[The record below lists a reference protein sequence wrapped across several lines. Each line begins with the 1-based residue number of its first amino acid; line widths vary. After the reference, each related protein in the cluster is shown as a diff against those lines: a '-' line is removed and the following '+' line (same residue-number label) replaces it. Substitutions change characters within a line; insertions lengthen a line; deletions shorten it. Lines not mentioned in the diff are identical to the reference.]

1 MINVRL
7 IIMVSLLYL
16 VEELAKLMN
25 NTNPKYWG
33 EIMKKKKQRNNSKII
48 PFPNLEDRL
57 LNNGMEALKEKR
69 YKDALQFFNQFTAY
83 NQSYP
88 EVQVG
93 IVVCLLELGLYEDAK
108 EKCERLL
115 QEDIGD
121 YFNVMQIYIT
131 ILIQLS
137 EYDKVVTILEA
148 LFEEEKVPPEYAG
161 ELFHLLEFSRKSS
174 NRLYGSSS
182 QIESA
187 VNIQALGHILENG
200 NISEQLQ
207 AIQNL
212 RKETTI
218 SEIMEV
224 LKNVVGDRH
233 THPVIQSM
241 VLQLMIEKGI
251 HESVVIQKFD
261 WTMKLDLDE
270 VIEIFEHPFTI
281 QVLNKLEDIL
291 IHENPTLFDAV
302 KELWERFL
310 FVLFPFQPKP
320 LDLNVWAGAL
330 HKFGYQLFGI
340 DISDEEIEDIYHVEI
355 NRINQAC
362 QQILEVEKL
371 SMIGH

>member
-1 MINVRL
+1 
-7 IIMVSLLYL
+7 
-16 VEELAKLMN
+16 
-25 NTNPKYWG
+25 
-33 EIMKKKKQRNNSKII
+33 MKKKKQSNNSKII

-57 LNNGMEALKEKR
+57 LHEGMEALKEKR
-69 YKDALQFFNQFTAY
+69 YKEALQFFNQFEIY

-88 EVQVG
+88 EVQIG

-115 QEDIGD
+115 QEDIGN
-121 YFNVMQIYIT
+121 YFNVMQIYTT

-148 LFEEEKVPPEYAG
+148 LFEEEKIPAEHAE

-174 NRLYGSSS
+174 DHSNGPRNPMESS
-182 QIESA
+182 

-212 RKETTI
+212 KHEPTI
-218 SEIMEV
+218 SELTEV
-224 LKNVVGDRH
+224 LKNVLGNRT

-241 VLQLMIEKGI
+241 VLQLMIEKEI
-251 HESVVIQKFD
+251 HDSVVIQKFD
-261 WTMKLDLDE
+261 WTMKLNLDE
-270 VIEIFEHPFTI
+270 AIEIFEHPFTI

-310 FVLFPFQPKP
+310 FVLFPFQPEP
-320 LDLNVWAGAL
+320 LDVSVWSGAL

-340 DISDEEIEDIYHVEI
+340 DIADEEIEAIYHIEI
-355 NRINQAC
+355 DRIDVAC
-362 QQILEVEKL
+362 QQIMEVEKL

>member
-1 MINVRL
+1 
-7 IIMVSLLYL
+7 
-16 VEELAKLMN
+16 
-25 NTNPKYWG
+25 
-33 EIMKKKKQRNNSKII
+33 MKKKKQSNNSKII

-57 LNNGMEALKEKR
+57 LNNGMEALKEKK
-69 YKDALQFFNQFTAY
+69 YKDALQFFYQFTAF

-88 EVQVG
+88 EVQIG

-137 EYDKVVTILEA
+137 EYDQVVTLLEA
-148 LFEEEKVPPEYAG
+148 LFEEEKVPPEHAG
-161 ELFHLLEFSRKSS
+161 ELFHLLEFSRKGSDH
-174 NRLYGSSS
+174 LYGPSS
-182 QIESA
+182 QIESS
-187 VNIQALGHILENG
+187 VNIQALGHILESG

-212 RKETTI
+212 RKETTL
-218 SEIMEV
+218 SEITEL
-224 LKNVVGDRH
+224 LKNLLGNRN
-233 THPVIQSM
+233 THPVVQSM
-241 VLQLMIEKGI
+241 VLQLMIEKEI
-251 HESVVIQKFD
+251 HESVIVQKFD

-270 VIEIFEHPFTI
+270 VVEVYEQPFTI

-291 IHENPTLFDAV
+291 IHENPTLFEAV

-310 FVLFPFQPKP
+310 FVLFPFQPEP
-320 LDLNVWAGAL
+320 LDVMIWAGAL

-340 DISDEEIEDIYHVEI
+340 TVADEEIEDIYQNEI
-355 NRINQAC
+355 DRIDQAC
-362 QQILEVEKL
+362 QQIFEVEKL

>member
-1 MINVRL
+1 M
-7 IIMVSLLYL
+7 LYL
-16 VEELAKLMN
+16 NKELAKLLN
-25 NTNPKYWG
+25 NTIPKYWG
-33 EIMKKKKQRNNSKII
+33 EIMKKKKQNNNSKII

-57 LNNGMEALKEKR
+57 LNEGMEALKDKR
-69 YKDALQFFNQFTAY
+69 YKDALQFFNQFTTY
-83 NQSYP
+83 NQNYP

-148 LFEEEKVPPEYAG
+148 LFEEEKIPAEHAG

-174 NRLYGSSS
+174 DHLYGPSNQYESS
-182 QIESA
+182 A
-187 VNIQALGHILENG
+187 NLQALGHILENG

-212 RKETTI
+212 KHETTI
-218 SEIMEV
+218 SEITEV
-224 LKNVVGDRH
+224 LKNVLADRR

-241 VLQLMIEKGI
+241 VLQLMIEKDI
-251 HESVVIQKFD
+251 HDSVVVQKFD
-261 WTMKLDLDE
+261 WTMKVNLDE

-281 QVLNKLEDIL
+281 QVLNKLEDTL
-291 IHENPTLFDAV
+291 IHENPTLYDAV
-302 KELWERFL
+302 KEIWERFL
-310 FVLFPFQPKP
+310 FVLFPFQPEP
-320 LDLNVWAGAL
+320 LEVMVWAGAL

-340 DISDEEIEDIYHVEI
+340 DISDEEIEGIYHIKIEKI
-355 NRINQAC
+355 DQAC
-362 QQILEVEKL
+362 QQIMEVEKR
-371 SMIGH
+371 SMVGQ